1 MIWYTV
7 SGLLNSLFLFLFSFL
22 QRATQTTRSGDIS
35 QARTV
40 FYMIILSYR
49 KDGQKWSKFMQ
60 NINIQTATTA
70 EQTQDILANDGITEE
85 ISLMIMISDDE
96 DIFEVREKLLN
107 EYPVT
112 IADIDRKQIR
122 FKRIAYGYYEL
133 ELFSTDFY
141 QWFHRTG
148 IKGKLRIITDI
159 RFDGL
164 SDGIE

>member
-1 MIWYTV
+1 MGKTK
-7 SGLLNSLFLFLFSFL
+7 G
-22 QRATQTTRSGDIS
+22 QTENTTKQTDER
-35 QARTV
+35 
-40 FYMIILSYR
+40 YE
-49 KDGQKWSKFMQ
+49 DG
-60 NINIQTATTA
+60 
-70 EQTQDILANDGITEE
+70 GITAE

>member
-1 MIWYTV
+1 M
-7 SGLLNSLFLFLFSFL
+7 
-22 QRATQTTRSGDIS
+22 
-35 QARTV
+35 
-40 FYMIILSYR
+40 
-49 KDGQKWSKFMQ
+49 QKK
-60 NINIQTATTA
+60 NIQTATTA
-70 EQTQDILANDGITEE
+70 EQTQDILANDGITAE

-164 SDGIE
+164 NDGIE